1 VKETIQETPSSSERF
16 RSTDDTAEGKGSA
29 SPKGPRVSDSSS
41 TTVSSQTHEV
51 SSTHFSSMQ
60 PSLATSEVPG
70 AVSSS
75 KAPESVAE
83 TQSSRHD
90 LPMDSAEPGKANSA
104 GPVKEISIRVQ
115 SSSGETVHVKVV
127 DQASQV
133 EIGVRS
139 SSASLATT
147 LRQDLSSLTTSLDG
161 MGWKSE
167 VTAAPT
173 PASMAESGSG
183 ANEQQDPSHTQTAPE
198 WWNSTEQ
205 NRRSPN
211 ELWEEALNRKSR

>member
-1 VKETIQETPSSSERF
+1 
-16 RSTDDTAEGKGSA
+16 
-29 SPKGPRVSDSSS
+29 
-41 TTVSSQTHEV
+41 
-51 SSTHFSSMQ
+51 M
-60 PSLATSEVPG
+60 
-70 AVSSS
+70 
-75 KAPESVAE
+75 
-83 TQSSRHD
+83 
-90 LPMDSAEPGKANSA
+90 
-104 GPVKEISIRVQ
+104 Q

-147 LRQDLSSLTTSLDG
+147 LRQDLSSLTTSLDR

-167 VTAAPT
+167 VTAAPP